1 MRIFSGKNNNI
12 ENENKKYKLSI
23 EVLGIKPLGSSS
35 YLFIY
40 LFIYV
45 YNEWA
50 LTFINIT
57 IITTINGAVFRS
69 RNSSSITK
77 ILIVTKMDKLKQ
89 T

>member
-40 LFIYV
+40 LF
-45 YNEWA
+45 
-50 LTFINIT
+50 L
-57 IITTINGAVFRS
+57 
-69 RNSSSITK
+69 
-77 ILIVTKMDKLKQ
+77 
-89 T
+89 